1 MEMEKD
7 LLERLRLGSEEVF
20 ELLYWQY
27 NERIYHFVYSLL
39 YDKSLAEDIT
49 QNIFLKI
56 WERRETIDPEQ
67 GIDAYLFTIARH
79 LVYKTTERML
89 RTELRHN
96 PEETYDIGDGGQA
109 EKELEV
115 ISLRCYI
122 ERLVER
128 LPAVR
133 REIFRLSRF
142 GFLPNKEIANR
153 LSISEKTVETQL
165 YRALRFLRE
174 RLSDDGLLGLII
186 LLFLNGS

>member
-1 MEMEKD
+1 MNSESIFFTGICNREELNVICISGPEYSQLIVCLLSPKSVFSPDISISPSFISKKILFD
-7 LLERLRLGSEEVF
+7 LS
-20 ELLYWQY
+20 
-27 NERIYHFVYSLL
+27 S
-39 YDKSLAEDIT
+39 T
-49 QNIFLKI
+49 NI
-56 WERRETIDPEQ
+56 D
-67 GIDAYLFTIARH
+67 
-79 LVYKTTERML
+79 V
-89 RTELRHN
+89 N
-96 PEETYDIGDGGQA
+96 DIGDGGQA

>member
-1 MEMEKD
+1 
-7 LLERLRLGSEEVF
+7 
-20 ELLYWQY
+20 
-27 NERIYHFVYSLL
+27 
-39 YDKSLAEDIT
+39 
-49 QNIFLKI
+49 
-56 WERRETIDPEQ
+56 
-67 GIDAYLFTIARH
+67 
-79 LVYKTTERML
+79 ML